1 MHRSGLSML
10 LFFSVITLVV
20 GGIHYYLWSRLIRAP
35 ELGAVWQ
42 RRGAFL
48 FLGLALLIPLAMGA
62 SRFLPPRLA
71 SLASW
76 TAYGWMGVSVL
87 LLFLLLGS
95 ELVRAVIHGY
105 SAVSSAPADPE
116 RRLAISRG
124 IAGIVSLAAL
134 GAAATGTVSALG
146 QVAWRN
152 VKVPLRRL
160 SPSMSGFRI
169 AQLTDLH
176 VGPTLRKDWLR
187 GVVDH
192 TNAANPDL
200 IVITGDLVDG
210 SVEDLREQTAPL
222 ADLKAK
228 HGVFFVTGNHEYYSG
243 ADEWIAELTRLGIR
257 VLRNERVAIGG
268 DDGFDLAGVDDWSS
282 KRFGNGHGPDL
293 ERALAGRD
301 PSRELVLLAHQPKQI
316 HEAAAK
322 GVGLQLSGHTHG
334 GQIFPWGLFVRLD
347 QPFIA
352 GLDRLGDTLIYVSR
366 GTGFWGPPMRVG
378 APSEISL
385 LELVRA

>member
-1 MHRSGLSML
+1 MV
-10 LFFSVITLVV
+10 FFFAVITLVV

-35 ELGAVWQ
+35 ELGAIWQ

-48 FLGLALLIPLAMGA
+48 FLGLALLVPLGMSA
-62 SRFLPPRLA
+62 SRFLPKQLA
-71 SLASW
+71 SIAAW

-95 ELVRAVIHGY
+95 ELVRVVIHGY
-105 SAVSSAPADPE
+105 NAVSSAPADPE

-134 GAAATGTVSALG
+134 GAAGTGTVSALG

-169 AQLTDLH
+169 AQLSDLH
-176 VGPTLRKDWLR
+176 IGPTLGKDWLR
-187 GVVDH
+187 DVVNH
-192 TNAANPDL
+192 TNAANPDM

-210 SVEDLREQTAPL
+210 SVEQLRDQTAPL

-257 VLRNERVAIGG
+257 VLRNEHVAIGG
-268 DDGFDLAGVDDWSS
+268 ADGFDLAGVDDWSS
-282 KRFGNGHGPDL
+282 KRFGGDHGPDL
-293 ERALAGRD
+293 ARALAGRD
-301 PSRELVLLAHQPKQI
+301 ESRELVLLAHQPKQI

-352 GLDRLGDTLIYVSR
+352 GLDRLQDTMIYVSR

>member
-1 MHRSGLSML
+1 MV

-42 RRGAFL
+42 RRGGVL
-48 FLGLALLIPLAMGA
+48 FLGLALLIPIAMGA
-62 SRFLPPRLA
+62 SRLLPKQLA
-71 SLASW
+71 SIASW
-76 TAYGWMGVSVL
+76 TAYGWMGVSIL

-95 ELVRAVIHGY
+95 ELVRVVIHGY
-105 SAVSSAPADPE
+105 NAASSAPADPE

-146 QVAWRN
+146 QVALRN
-152 VKVPLRRL
+152 VKIPLRRL

-176 VGPTLRKDWLR
+176 IGPTLGKGWLR
-187 GVVDH
+187 AVVDH

-210 SVEDLREQTAPL
+210 SVEALRDETAPL

-257 VLRNERVAIGG
+257 VLRNEHVAIGG
-268 DDGFDLAGVDDWSS
+268 KDGFDLAGVDDWSS
-282 KRFGNGHGPDL
+282 KRFGGDHGPDL
-293 ERALAGRD
+293 SRALAGRD
-301 PSRELVLLAHQPKQI
+301 ASRELVLLAHQPKQI

-347 QPFIA
+347 QPFVA
-352 GLDRLGDTLIYVSR
+352 GLDRLDDTMIYVSR

>member
-1 MHRSGLSML
+1 MNRSGPAL
-10 LFFSVITLVV
+10 LIFFAVLTLVV
-20 GGIHYYLWSRLIRAP
+20 GGTHYYLWSRLIRAP

-42 RRGAFL
+42 RRGAFI
-48 FLGLALLIPLAMGA
+48 FLGLALLTALGMTA
-62 SRFLPPRLA
+62 SRFLPRQIA
-71 SLASW
+71 SIISW
-76 TAYGWMGVSVL
+76 VAYGWMGISVL
-87 LLFLLLGS
+87 FLFLLLGT
-95 ELVRAVIHGY
+95 ELVRVAIHGY
-105 SAVSSAPADPE
+105 NAVSSAPADPD

-124 IAGIVSLAAL
+124 IAGIVAVVGL
-134 GAAATGTVSALG
+134 GAAGTGTVSALG
-146 QVAWRN
+146 QVALRN

-176 VGPTLRKDWLR
+176 IGPTLGKGWLQD
-187 GVVDH
+187 VVAH
-192 TNAANPDL
+192 TNAANPDM

-210 SVEDLREQTAPL
+210 SVEALRDQTAPL

-243 ADEWIAELTRLGIR
+243 ADAWIAELTRLGMR
-257 VLRNERVAIGG
+257 VLRNEHVSIGG
-268 DDGFDLAGVDDWSS
+268 EDGFDLAGVDDFAS

-293 ERALAGRD
+293 TRALAGRD

-316 HEAAAK
+316 HEAAEK

-347 QPFIA
+347 QPYVS
-352 GLDRLGDTLIYVSR
+352 GLDQHLDTMIYVSR